1 MVISTGNC
9 KMAVVIK
16 PAKEKAAH
24 WGIFSSVEVHC
35 ILKCISRNKQRPSLQ
50 SIKWDNTLE
59 NTLRGTLSTSQ
70 ADGQD
75 DPVDSSHLSDLGNQQ
90 HKHTE
95 HHY

>member
-1 MVISTGNC
+1 MNTAMVISTGNC

-50 SIKWDNTLE
+50 SIK
-59 NTLRGTLSTSQ
+59 
-70 ADGQD
+70 
-75 DPVDSSHLSDLGNQQ
+75 
-90 HKHTE
+90 
-95 HHY
+95 